1 MPDVLTPQQRQRCMS
16 HIRNKATKPEILVRK
31 WLWTR
36 IPIQVECQER
46 TRQTGH
52 RLVELSNARKQSNRD
67 LQQNIGKA
75 CKNVEKVY

>member
-1 MPDVLTPQQRQRCMS
+1 MAVNT
-16 HIRNKATKPEILVRK
+16 
-31 WLWTR
+31 W
-36 IPIQVECQER
+36 IPIQAERQER
-46 TRQTGH
+46 SRQTGH